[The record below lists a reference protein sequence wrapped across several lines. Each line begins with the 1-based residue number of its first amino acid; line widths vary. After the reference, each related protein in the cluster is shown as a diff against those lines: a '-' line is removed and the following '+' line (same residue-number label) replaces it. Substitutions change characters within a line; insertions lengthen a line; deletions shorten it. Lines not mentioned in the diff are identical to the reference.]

1 MKKKILVVGGT
12 GFIGFHLIKK
22 LKNKKF
28 IVHSIST
35 KQPAKE
41 RTINGVKYILTDISN
56 LAKLKKSIK
65 KDSYSYV
72 INLAGHVDHNNKKK
86 TLNSHFIGCKN
97 LVNIFLNSKIENFIQ
112 IGSSGEYGNM
122 TSPHYENFD
131 AKPLTIY
138 NLAKKKASDFLI
150 NSFKK
155 SRFPVTIFRLYLA
168 YGPNQDENRFIPIVI
183 KNCLKDKSFEL
194 SHCNQYRDFI
204 YIDDF
209 VKLIIK
215 SFKIKKSIGE
225 IFNIGSGKP
234 IKLKIIINKI
244 KKHIKGGKP
253 IFGEKKLRKDEIYK
267 IYPNIDKA
275 KTFFKWFP
283 KTSIDNGLLKTVKFY
298 KKVNLDKL

>member
-1 MKKKILVVGGT
+1 LKKKILVIGGT

-22 LKNKKF
+22 LRNKKF
-28 IVHSIST
+28 IVDSIST
-35 KQPAKE
+35 KQPLKK

-65 KDSYSYV
+65 KNSYIYV
-72 INLAGHVDHNNKKK
+72 VNLAGYVDHSNKKK

-97 LVNIFLNSKIENFIQ
+97 LVNIFLNSKIKKFIQ

-122 TSPHYENFD
+122 KSPHYENFD

-150 NSFKK
+150 NSFKNK
-155 SRFPVTIFRLYLA
+155 RFPVTIFRLYLA

-183 KNCLKDKSFEL
+183 KNCLKNKFFDL

-225 IFNIGSGKP
+225 IFNVGSGKP

-253 IFGEKKLRKDEIYK
+253 IFGTKKLRKDEIDK
-267 IYPNIDKA
+267 IYPNLDKT
-275 KTFFKWFP
+275 KKIFKWSP
-283 KTSIDNGLLKTVKFY
+283 KTSINNGLLKTVKFY
-298 KKVNLDKL
+298 KKSI

>member
-22 LKNKKF
+22 LKIKKF
-28 IVHSIST
+28 IVDSIST
-35 KQPAKE
+35 KQPPKK

-56 LAKLKKSIK
+56 LAKLKKSVK
-65 KDSYSYV
+65 KDSYSHV

-97 LVNIFLNSKIENFIQ
+97 LVNIFLNSKIKRFIQ
-112 IGSSGEYGNM
+112 IGSSGEYGNIS
-122 TSPHYENFD
+122 SPHYENFD
-131 AKPLTIY
+131 TIPLTIY
-138 NLAKKKASDFLI
+138 NLAKKKASNFLI

-155 SRFPVTIFRLYLA
+155 SKFPVTIFRLYLA

-209 VKLIIK
+209 VSLIIK

-253 IFGEKKLRKDEIYK
+253 IFGAKKLRKDEINK
-267 IYPNIDKA
+267 IYPNINKA
-275 KTFFKWFP
+275 KKIFKWFP
-283 KTSIDNGLLKTVKFY
+283 KTSIDDGLLKTVKFY
-298 KKVNLDKL
+298 KKSI

>member
-1 MKKKILVVGGT
+1 LKKKILVVGGT

-112 IGSSGEYGNM
+112 IGSSGEYGVM
-122 TSPHYENFD
+122 KSPHYENFD
-131 AKPLTIY
+131 AKPITVY

-150 NSFKK
+150 NSFKEK
-155 SRFPVTIFRLYLA
+155 RFPVTIFRLYLA

-209 VKLIIK
+209 VSLIIK
-215 SFKIKKSIGE
+215 TFKIKKSIGE
-225 IFNIGSGKP
+225 IFNVGSGKP

-244 KKHIKGGKP
+244 KKHVKGGKP
-253 IFGEKKLRKDEIYK
+253 IFGTKKLRKDEINTV
-267 IYPNIDKA
+267 YPNIN
-275 KTFFKWFP
+275 KTKKIFKWYP
-283 KTSIDNGLLKTVKFY
+283 KTSINNGLLKTVKFY
-298 KKVNLDKL
+298 KK